1 MLKEKSKILII
12 ALLLSLIFSV
22 GAVAAAEDMTF
33 DQSNTSEVPLG
44 ASVETPDTGQDVDVD
59 VSPVSSNEIVGG
71 GQMQMTY
78 YKLIIMILC

>member
-1 MLKEKSKILII
+1 MLKDKSKILII

-33 DQSNTSEVPLG
+33 NQSNTGEVPLG

-59 VSPVSSNEIVGG
+59 VRPSASTLGG

>member
-1 MLKEKSKILII
+1 MLKDKSKILII

-33 DQSNTSEVPLG
+33 NQSNTGEVPLG

-59 VSPVSSNEIVGG
+59 VSPVSSNEIGG